1 MMVVIE
7 NSLDTRLQL
16 WLRQFPLSAA
26 EVDCATTV
34 MLKILDGKCKMA
46 PDEKRVMRALYLAVR
61 QLPGIELGEDIH
73 NLIGYTRELDELGE
87 LDESIRLFIYEKRV
101 LAESRISRPVMKTF
115 KARIRQNGIFNCL
128 DGADIAAP
136 DGED

>member
-1 MMVVIE
+1 MVVIE
-7 NSLDTRLQL
+7 NNLDTRLQL
-16 WLRQFPLSAA
+16 WLQQVPLSAA

-46 PDEKRVMRALYLAVR
+46 SDEKLVMRALYLAVR
-61 QLPGIELGEDIH
+61 YLPGIELGDDIH
-73 NLIGYTRELDELGE
+73 NLIGYTQELSELGD
-87 LDESIRLFIYEKRV
+87 LDESIRLFVYEKRI
-101 LAESRISRPVMKTF
+101 LAESRISRPVMKAF

-128 DGADIAAP
+128 DGAELAAP